1 MNNFQMSVVD
11 SCHFEDFSMDSLGHR
26 VHSSFFSHWK
36 NYFFH
41 CFSMYSCLNAIAL
54 FFLNF
59 TVCFHLEMAQLG
71 NYSSGTAETPET
83 DESVSVSIFLDEI

>member
-1 MNNFQMSVVD
+1 MNNFQMSVVG
-11 SCHFEDFSMDSLGHR
+11 SCHFEDFSMGSLEHR
-26 VHSSFFSHWK
+26 VHFSFFFTLEK
-36 NYFFH
+36 LFFH

-59 TVCFHLEMAQLG
+59 AVCFNLEMAQLG
-71 NYSSGTAETPET
+71 NYNSGTAETPET